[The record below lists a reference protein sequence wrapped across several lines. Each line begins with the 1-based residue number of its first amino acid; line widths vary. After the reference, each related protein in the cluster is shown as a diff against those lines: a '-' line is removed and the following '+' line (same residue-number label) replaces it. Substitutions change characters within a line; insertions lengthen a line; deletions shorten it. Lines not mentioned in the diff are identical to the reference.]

1 MKTLVGLI
9 GPAGCGKD
17 TVSGLLKDK
26 GFVRVASADIMKEDL
41 CRYLQI
47 NRKTLEL
54 YKNIELDVVE
64 RRPYV
69 HRHLVCNFSI
79 RRFLQEYGMDLRER
93 HGDNYWIDLS
103 VKSKIDEYD
112 KIVVTDIRFENEWNY
127 IKDQS
132 GYMVYIDG
140 RSALTDLTQVNHISE
155 KLATSP
161 TTSENADFVID
172 NSGTLDD
179 LQMQI
184 SKLMVDLSE

>member
-1 MKTLVGLI
+1 MKTLIGLI

-17 TVSGLLKDK
+17 TISDILKEE
-26 GFVRVASADIMKEDL
+26 GFARVASADSMKEDL

-69 HRHLVCNFSI
+69 HRHLVCNFLI

-140 RSALTDLTQVNHISE
+140 RSALTDPTQVDHITE
-155 KLATSP
+155 KLAIDP
-161 TTSENADFVID
+161 TTKDRADFVLD
-172 NSGTLDD
+172 NSGTINELRNQVEKL
-179 LQMQI
+179 LQVI
-184 SKLMVDLSE
+184 